1 MRRLTVMRHGEPR
14 WKDPRTEDF
23 ARALSRRGIA
33 GAQTMAGRLR
43 ELALVPDRIMT
54 SPARRTEQTSEIV
67 AQELSLPVRHVL
79 REEGLYLASAADLL
93 KIVQGTG
100 PRITHLMIVAHN
112 PGVSELAQLLA
123 PEQEARQLAAA
134 AWCSIAF
141 ETDDWRA
148 IGRVAVSSVCREAPA
163 PRLFGFF
170 G

>member
-1 MRRLTVMRHGEPR
+1 MRRLTVMRHGEAR
-14 WKDPRTEDF
+14 WKDPGTEDF

-33 GAQTMAGRLR
+33 GAQAMAGRLR
-43 ELALVPDRIMT
+43 ELALVPDRLMT
-54 SPARRTEQTSEIV
+54 SPARRTEQTTDIV
-67 AQELSLPVRHVL
+67 AQELDLPVRHVL

-134 AWCSIAF
+134 ALCSIAF
-141 ETDDWRA
+141 ETDDWRS